1 VESEPEIW
9 DRRRTPAAL
18 LALITVAERRG
29 ISPRACLAGTGLHP
43 ADLQSAGLT
52 VFGYQE
58 LTAVRNLVRLTSDEP
73 GLGAA
78 AGAMARLGALGI
90 YGFALQSSPT
100 VRELTAAAVRHGY
113 GKFTWGMLR
122 PTLTESPDSTLGVF
136 DEHCVPEDV
145 RSFVIERDLAFTA
158 TVITEALGAYCA
170 LAVESTL
177 PAARAEELRR
187 RFPSMA
193 VAPDRDRNAIRF
205 SEATL
210 AQPLPAGDVVA
221 FRTCERQCEDLLDR
235 WMQCAQQET
244 VARQVTST
252 LLGLSPDRWTL
263 RDVADARAIHP
274 RTLNRRLAA
283 EGSSFRGIIDGIRR
297 SLASALLSETDL
309 TVTQVASRVGYAD
322 GGSFLRA
329 YKRWTG
335 DSPGGASPSDPE
347 LSRR

>member
-43 ADLQSAGLT
+43 VDLQSPGLA

-78 AGAMARLGALGI
+78 AGALARLGALGI

-122 PTLTESPDSTLGVF
+122 PTLTTSAGAVLGVF
-136 DEHCVPEDV
+136 DERCVPDDV
-145 RSFVIERDLAFTA
+145 RNFVIERDLAFTA
-158 TVITEALGAYCA
+158 TVITEAVGPGCA
-170 LAVESTL
+170 LAVETTL
-177 PAARAEELRR
+177 PAARTAEMRR

-193 VAPDRDRNAIRF
+193 ITPDRHRNAIRF

-210 AQPLPAGDVVA
+210 ALSLPAGDAVA

-235 WMQCAQQET
+235 WTQCGPQET
-244 VARQVTST
+244 VACQVTST
-252 LLGLSPDRWTL
+252 LLSLAPDRWTL
-263 RDVADARAIHP
+263 RDVADARAMHP

-297 SLASALLSETDL
+297 SLASALLAETDL
-309 TVTQVASRVGYAD
+309 TVTQVACRVGYAD
-322 GGSFLRA
+322 GGSFVRA

-335 DSPGGASPSDPE
+335 GAPSGASPADPE
-347 LSRR
+347 LTRR